1 MPFHVLFFSSVFNFS
16 SKRSRYLVFFVV
28 IINGVFFELYLL
40 AGSCFY
46 KAIDFY
52 ILTLH
57 PVTLL
62 NLNSL
67 ISGFFFFFNSFPSR
81 FFGVFCIFN
90 HVICK
95 QC

>member
-67 ISGFFFFFNSFPSR
+67 ISVCFFFFF
-81 FFGVFCIFN
+81 
-90 HVICK
+90 K
-95 QC
+95 